1 MVWIIR
7 VIKLIAEL
15 LIPNA
20 TTPSAVSSFF
30 PAYSTL
36 FSNEETD
43 LYYELGQ
50 AFLTTLYL
58 PAWFGIDEPA

>member
-1 MVWIIR
+1 MVIIR

-30 PAYSTL
+30 PASTL

-58 PAWFGIDEPA
+58 PASHRTP

>member
-15 LIPNA
+15 LISERHN
-20 TTPSAVSSFF
+20 TVGSSVFL
-30 PAYSTL
+30 AYSKL

-43 LYYELGQ
+43 IYYDLGQ
-50 AFLTTLYL
+50 AFLITLWL
-58 PAWFGIDEPA
+58 TECPATRQGV

>member
-20 TTPSAVSSFF
+20 TTPSAVPSFL
-30 PAYSTL
+30 PSVLEL

-43 LYYELGQ
+43 ICYELGQ
-50 AFLTTLYL
+50 AFLTTLSVT
-58 PAWFGIDEPA
+58 